1 MAVERMLAYMR
12 GRGQGRHKNGIGS
25 GGKRRRTCSRRV
37 KQRRAKPH
45 NYCPVFAVIK
55 MAAVRSPV
63 LYPPSPK
70 QSAVGLR
77 KGFLDI
83 AALQEQE
90 LQYNQWVSLNP
101 SLWYSFWGHMGT
113 VLCLL
118 FVLRILSF

>member
-1 MAVERMLAYMR
+1 
-12 GRGQGRHKNGIGS
+12 
-25 GGKRRRTCSRRV
+25 
-37 KQRRAKPH
+37 
-45 NYCPVFAVIK
+45 

-83 AALQEQE
+83 GALQEQE

-101 SLWYSFWGHMGT
+101 SLWYSFGAHGNS
-113 VLCLL
+113 
-118 FVLRILSF
+118 FVLAVCASNIEFLMA